1 MPPQPRLALVTT
13 ARGTGLTPASAACL
27 AGLTRSG
34 LRVQH
39 FQSQAA
45 LTSSKSLSSIVGSP
59 GRHLDPWLMSPDV
72 CRDLFLRGSR
82 RADLAVIEGGLPCA
96 TPEPSPTDHPSPGD
110 LRSLIEALDL
120 PVIVVVDCPRLEGLH
135 LPALPRRVDGLI
147 LDGIL
152 DPSTY
157 PEMRS
162 IVSAITR
169 CPVVGGLE
177 ALPETRSELSAR
189 PDSQGLREE
198 MIDRLATSFLRF
210 ADLGLLR
217 SIAESRPPLE
227 PLDVLPRLE
236 DTHRPFRVAYA
247 QDEAFGGYFPDTL
260 ETLEALGAELEE
272 FSPLRDEKL
281 PSQVDLVMIGC
292 GEPEHFLKDLA
303 ANVSLINALRV
314 HVCVG
319 QRIYSEGGG
328 TAYLGQW
335 LEANGRRVPGAG
347 IFPFTSVLQNQP
359 PPPQP
364 VTRSLQRDCWLG
376 PGGTTVRAYRS
387 MHWKLRP
394 VRKCE
399 SLCVRTGKLTQEGD
413 WYFHHHALGGL
424 LHLHLASL
432 PDVVRA
438 FAGPHSPSLLNS
450 PRA

>member
-13 ARGTGLTPASAACL
+13 AKGSGLAPASAACL

-34 LRVQH
+34 LRIQH
-39 FQSQAA
+39 FRSQAA
-45 LTSSKSLSSIVGSP
+45 LTRSKSLSSIVGSP
-59 GRHLDPWLMSPDV
+59 GRHLDPWLMSPEV
-72 CRDLFLRGSR
+72 CRELFLRGIR
-82 RADLAVIEGGLPCA
+82 RADVAVVEGGLQLAP
-96 TPEPSPTDHPSPGD
+96 PGPSPAEPSPGD
-110 LRSLIEALDL
+110 LRGLIEALDL

-135 LPALPRRVDGLI
+135 LPAFPRRVDGLI

-157 PEMRS
+157 PEMRT
-162 IVSAITR
+162 IVSAIAR

-177 ALPETRSELSAR
+177 ALPELRSEMSAR
-189 PDSQGLREE
+189 ADSQGLSEAE
-198 MIDRLATSFLRF
+198 IDRLATNFLQF

-217 SIAESRPPLE
+217 TIAESRSQLE
-227 PLDVLPRLE
+227 PSDVLPRLE
-236 DTHRPFRVAYA
+236 DTHRRFRVAYA
-247 QDEAFGGYFPDTL
+247 HDQAFGGYFPDTL
-260 ETLEALGAELEE
+260 ETLEAMGAELQE
-272 FSPLRDEKL
+272 FSPLRDEEL
-281 PSQVDLVMIGC
+281 PAEVDLVMIGC
-292 GEPEHFLKDLA
+292 GEPEHFLNDLA

-314 HVCVG
+314 HVCLG
-319 QRIYSEGGG
+319 QRIYCEGGG

-335 LEANGRRVPGAG
+335 IEANGRRVPGAG
-347 IFPFTSVLQNQP
+347 IFPFTAVLQNQP

-364 VTRSLQRDCWLG
+364 VSRSLRRNCWLG
-376 PGGTTVRAYRS
+376 PIGTTVRAYRS

-399 SLCVRTGKLTQEGD
+399 SLCVRTGTLTREGD

-432 PDVVRA
+432 PEVVRA
-438 FAGPHSPSLLNS
+438 FAGPHQPSLLNT